1 MKKYILTA
9 LAFVSLSAAFAQP
22 IIKSGYFLNGMPNS
36 HKINPAIMPER
47 GYVGIP
53 FISDISVSAATN
65 MGVGKFL
72 FPMKDGGLTTF
83 MNGAVSAD
91 QFLSG
96 LSSRNNVNVDVNL
109 EIFGMGFYSGKS
121 YNTIGINLR
130 SYTGTSL
137 PYSLFDF
144 MKSGMTSANTS
155 YNIENITARTTN
167 FVDIAYGYSR
177 AINSDITVGGKL
189 KFLVGLADV
198 EAKIDHMNVRMS
210 QKEWLVSS
218 RGSMT
223 VAGMG
228 LRFVNG
234 NDNELLSGLKSDG
247 MEIGGFGLGVDIG
260 ATYKTPVPGLNVSL
274 ALVDLGF
281 ISWNNASRASTLADE
296 FRFDGFKD
304 IPIGGVGS
312 GRPIEDQ
319 FEDLKDQALDL
330 FRFEAEAG
338 TKSRTTSLRTTL
350 NVGVEYEFFPD
361 KFSVGVLS
369 STRFSK
375 DLTLSELIVSANYKP
390 KSWFNAALTADISNV
405 AFSWGALI
413 NFCPSFINFFA
424 GVDFMLGDITPQFLP
439 VRSGSP
445 RVSIGLSVPLARQ
458 RKYYDTLNNRYR
470 SVKKEVLKG
479 CI

>member
-1 MKKYILTA
+1 MKKYILTI
-9 LAFVSLSAAFAQP
+9 LAIFSFGATFAQP
-22 IIKSGYFLNGMPNS
+22 VIKSGYFLNGMPNR

-53 FISDISVSAATN
+53 FLSDVSLATATN

-72 FPMKDGGLTTF
+72 FPMKNGGLTTF

-96 LSSRNNVNVDVNL
+96 LSERNNLDVDVNV

-130 SYTGTSL
+130 SYTGAYL

-177 AINSDITVGGKL
+177 AINSDITVGAKV

-198 EAKIDHMNVRMS
+198 EAKIDQMNVRMS
-210 QKEWLVSS
+210 QNEWLVSS
-218 RGSMT
+218 GGSMT
-223 VAGMG
+223 MAGMG
-228 LRFVNG
+228 LRFVG
-234 NDNELLSGLKSDG
+234 GDNSKFFPGLKSDG
-247 MEIGGFGLGVDIG
+247 FEVGGFGLGVDIG
-260 ATYKTPVPGLNVSL
+260 ATYKTPVRGLNVSL

-281 ISWNNASRASTLADE
+281 ISWNNSSRASSVTDE
-296 FRFDGFKD
+296 FRFNGFQD

-312 GRPIEDQ
+312 GRPVGDQ
-319 FEDLKDQALDL
+319 LEDLKNQALDL

-361 KFSVGVLS
+361 KFSVGLLS
-369 STRFSK
+369 STRFSRER
-375 DLTLSELIVSANYKP
+375 TLSELIVSANYKP

-424 GVDFMLGDITPQFLP
+424 GVEFMLGDVTPQFLP
-439 VRSGSP
+439 MRSGSP
-445 RVSIGLSVPLARQ
+445 RISFGLSVPLAKQSR
-458 RKYYDTLNNRYR
+458 YY
-470 SVKKEVLKG
+470 E
-479 CI
+479 